1 MTVSSAKLLCHER
14 LSADDPQRIS
24 ADFAAV
30 YTYAADFAAIDIPN
44 LTEPDLAPT
53 EVRSPLSAA
62 FGRIDPTVIAF
73 IFARHYLRPS
83 AALTLQRYPS
93 YSLATTCGLRPH

>member
-14 LSADDPQRIS
+14 LSADDQQGIS
-24 ADFAAV
+24 ADFAAI
-30 YTYAADFAAIDIPN
+30 YIPN

-53 EVRSPLSAA
+53 EFRSPLPAA
-62 FGRIDPTVIAF
+62 FGRIEPTAIAF

-83 AALTLQRYPS
+83 AALTLQR
-93 YSLATTCGLRPH
+93 